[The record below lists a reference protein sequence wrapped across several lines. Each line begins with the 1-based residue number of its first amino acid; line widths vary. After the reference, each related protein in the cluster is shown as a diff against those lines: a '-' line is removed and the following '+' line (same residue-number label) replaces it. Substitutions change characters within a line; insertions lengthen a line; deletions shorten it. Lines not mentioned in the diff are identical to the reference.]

1 MQRHR
6 IHAGFSLIE
15 MLVVIAIITLLIS
28 LVLPSLQRAKELA
41 RITACGTNLNQIGI
55 AITSYASDYNDQIPP
70 LRQFGGQTQSI
81 NHWPRWFREPG
92 DTRYWNLGQLWIK
105 NYGPDGE
112 MYFCPSQ
119 KNSAFTYEAYSTD
132 GFPTDV
138 TCTGCANGVR
148 ISYYYNPITVSLG
161 DRNRKFRRIAD
172 LNSDSLLA
180 LDTIE
185 GTKSVAHDF
194 DPGWNVLAGD
204 TSVGYVVDKSVYE
217 DIASDPGGI
226 GGTNFVL
233 FDQIMEKLIDGKH

>member
-1 MQRHR
+1 MKRNQRHT
-6 IHAGFSLIE
+6 GFSLME
-15 MLVVIAIITLLIS
+15 MLVVISLIVLLIS
-28 LVLPSLQRAKELA
+28 LIMPSLQNAKERA
-41 RITACGTNLNQIGI
+41 RISACSANLNQIGI
-55 AITSYASDYNDQIPP
+55 AVTTYASDYDDRIPP

-105 NYGPDGE
+105 NYGPDGR

-138 TCTGCANGVR
+138 TCDGCANGVR
-148 ISYYYNPITVSLG
+148 VSYYYNPTTVSLG
-161 DRNRKFRRIAD
+161 DRNRKFKRIAD
-172 LNSDSLLA
+172 LNSDSLLG

-185 GTKSVAHDF
+185 GAKSIAHNA

-204 TSVGYVVDKSVYE
+204 TSVGYVVSEAVYN
-217 DIASDPGGI
+217 DIVSDPGGL

-233 FDQIMEKLIDGKH
+233 FDQVMEKLISGKK